1 MKLSEIKGERIF
13 DVIADC
19 IEPMAKISSDPET
32 QKMLKRETVP
42 EGTDKT
48 AYAMQRLQEGL
59 PALLRNHKED
69 IIEILA
75 VVEGVTPTEYEK
87 ELNLSKLLSDT
98 TDLINDKDFM
108 ALFLSVL
115 PRTGKTSSGSAKQAT
130 AGKRR

>member
-19 IEPMAKISSDPET
+19 IEPMARISSDPET
-32 QKMLKRETVP
+32 QKMLKRESAP

-48 AYAMQRLQEGL
+48 AFTMKRLQEGL

-75 VVEGVTPTEYEK
+75 AVDGVTPTEYEK
-87 ELNLSKLLSDT
+87 GLNLSKFLSDA
-98 TDLINDKDFM
+98 TDLISDKDFM
-108 ALFLSVL
+108 ALFLSVQ

-130 AGKRR
+130 SGKKR